1 MALDNF
7 FMIEPIPYLHEFEQ
21 KIKGYD
27 ELRQEICIFRNKVN
41 VQSINTNDRY
51 ILIICRLF
59 SIYAFHFRFL

>member
-41 VQSINTNDRY
+41 VQNINTNDRY
-51 ILIICRLF
+51 IL
-59 SIYAFHFRFL
+59 